1 MKNNNQ
7 KVIRRLSSRS
17 LKNRRVRNA
26 FAIIAIALTCTLFT
40 ALASMGIGMMQ
51 VMQEQT
57 MREVGG
63 KFHAGLKNATK
74 EQMEAVV
81 EDDRVVSY
89 SWNQLISVLDNIIKR
104 SAELRYP
111 QGEQELENCFIELEN
126 GRLPQ
131 KEDEIVVDTIVLDEL
146 NLPHETGVQFPAVF
160 DFQGETIKKTFTVS
174 GWYQGDFVS
183 HASQLYVSEA
193 YWDSLKGDLTDE
205 DFVAW
210 GEKNP
215 QDKSVGLYSVGLY
228 FKNDKNI
235 EETVRS
241 VIKDAGYDPDHELTY
256 GVNWA
261 YMGSRMENIDPLT
274 VVLLGAVLVVVLV
287 TGYLIIYNIFQISVI
302 SEIRFYGLLKTIGA
316 TKKQIKRLI
325 RIQALVL
332 SAIGIPIGLLFG
344 YATSCGLFPV
354 MMSISDYQGMKIALH
369 FDPMILL
376 FGIVFSLLTVLI
388 SCRRPGKIA
397 GSVSP
402 IEAVRYSE
410 RSVKRKKQK
419 KSETG
424 ARVHRMALSNLGRN
438 KKKTVFVV
446 LSLSLSVSIL
456 CIVLTAVGSFRIDR
470 YLESRLVGDVT
481 VGSTNYTASKI
492 SPAGFQIDEEMLEQL
507 DAQPGIVERN
517 EMWAQGYSI
526 EVVLSDEAYA
536 RYSDY
541 YAQGKFRSADAID
554 KSKIEDMIARKKIW
568 TDAYGYDDELLEKL
582 TVIRGELDIKKFQK
596 GDYILVSPVI
606 GDTAEDC
613 ILYEPGDKITLEMPA
628 PDTEWVE
635 ERTQS
640 GELISVTPKETI
652 QKEYEVMAVTA
663 EAPSA
668 MDQHLYSVAGVQLIL
683 LKREM
688 LPEQKQNGYC
698 FAVSYTLE
706 EDALPAFIDTVKHY
720 TEKVNPYMG
729 YLTKET
735 LVEEFSGMINVVQTI
750 GVALCIVI
758 AVIGVLNFINSI
770 MTGII
775 SRKRELATLN
785 SIGMT
790 QRQIRRMLIEE
801 GLYYVLISGIVS
813 LILGSSLA
821 YALLY
826 ALNNVILFF
835 EYRYNALAFLIML
848 PVFGVIAVLAPD
860 AAYKKAA
867 KESVVERLRETE
879 S

>member
-1 MKNNNQ
+1 M
-7 KVIRRLSSRS
+7 
-17 LKNRRVRNA
+17 
-26 FAIIAIALTCTLFT
+26 
-40 ALASMGIGMMQ
+40 
-51 VMQEQT
+51 
-57 MREVGG
+57 
-63 KFHAGLKNATK
+63 
-74 EQMEAVV
+74 
-81 EDDRVVSY
+81 
-89 SWNQLISVLDNIIKR
+89 
-104 SAELRYP
+104 
-111 QGEQELENCFIELEN
+111 EN

-481 VGSTNYTASKI
+481 VGSTNYTASK
-492 SPAGFQIDEEMLEQL
+492 D
-507 DAQPGIVERN
+507 
-517 EMWAQGYSI
+517 
-526 EVVLSDEAYA
+526 
-536 RYSDY
+536 
-541 YAQGKFRSADAID
+541 
-554 KSKIEDMIARKKIW
+554 
-568 TDAYGYDDELLEKL
+568 
-582 TVIRGELDIKKFQK
+582 
-596 GDYILVSPVI
+596 
-606 GDTAEDC
+606 
-613 ILYEPGDKITLEMPA
+613 
-628 PDTEWVE
+628 
-635 ERTQS
+635 QS
-640 GELISVTPKETI
+640 G
-652 QKEYEVMAVTA
+652 
-663 EAPSA
+663 
-668 MDQHLYSVAGVQLIL
+668 
-683 LKREM
+683 R
-688 LPEQKQNGYC
+688 
-698 FAVSYTLE
+698 
-706 EDALPAFIDTVKHY
+706 
-720 TEKVNPYMG
+720 
-729 YLTKET
+729 
-735 LVEEFSGMINVVQTI
+735 FSD
-750 GVALCIVI
+750 
-758 AVIGVLNFINSI
+758 
-770 MTGII
+770 
-775 SRKRELATLN
+775 R
-785 SIGMT
+785 
-790 QRQIRRMLIEE
+790 
-801 GLYYVLISGIVS
+801 
-813 LILGSSLA
+813 
-821 YALLY
+821 
-826 ALNNVILFF
+826 
-835 EYRYNALAFLIML
+835 
-848 PVFGVIAVLAPD
+848 
-860 AAYKKAA
+860 
-867 KESVVERLRETE
+867 
-879 S
+879 